1 MENVYGIGVANRYAL
16 FLDEDSDP
24 LDILKQSEAEQKVA
38 KAKKIEDATKPVA
51 KGPAVKKEA
60 ANTRN
65 EADKENQRNRQFEG
79 KRVVDARKA
88 GPGGEPREER
98 NNQRNTE
105 YRRDDDGGRDGGRG
119 RGRGRGEMRGRGR
132 GGEGGGRGGGRGGG
146 EGGRGGKR
154 DFDRKSGDN
163 RTGIKAED
171 KRGGGGKGN
180 WGTFE
185 DDVPKEGEE
194 ANTTVDSEG
203 KDEAATEEEPKAPRE
218 LTAEELEAK
227 AAREEE
233 EKQMTLDQWKAMQ
246 AKKEGPKFNVRKAG
260 EGSDVDPKWKKATA
274 YKKENEEEND
284 EEEEEAVIYLQRST
298 RQKKLDINFTF
309 ADQGGRGG
317 GDRGRGGRGRGE
329 GRGRGGR
336 ECGGMMPKAWG
347 RLGYGREVSV
357 DLANKSADEV
367 YLAIAGL
374 ESS

>member
-171 KRGGGGKGN
+171 KRGGGGKGQSAKG
-180 WGTFE
+180 GTDAITMIE
-185 DDVPKEGEE
+185 HILKETKAEE
-194 ANTTVDSEG
+194 AAAHDDELKAQHDYEDSMTKLKEEQKELEESLAQLKVDLA
-203 KDEAATEEEPKAPRE
+203 EAEEELLGKKAE
-218 LTAEELEAK
+218 LKATVAEKEAIEAYLLK
-227 AAREEE
+227 IKPGCDFITENID
-233 EKQMTLDQWKAMQ
+233 T
-246 AKKEGPKFNVRKAG
+246 RKANR
-260 EGSDVDPKWKKATA
+260 K
-274 YKKENEEEND
+274 D
-284 EEEEEAVIYLQRST
+284 EEEALKGAVKLLKDSPAYQTWVAEDHNETLGDCLSICAPDEEDV
-298 RQKKLDINFTF
+298 K
-309 ADQGGRGG
+309 
-317 GDRGRGGRGRGE
+317 
-329 GRGRGGR
+329 
-336 ECGGMMPKAWG
+336 CKAC
-347 RLGYGREVSV
+347 LAKVSIPGYC
-357 DLANKSADEV
+357 
-367 YLAIAGL
+367 AGHPGTKGC
-374 ESS
+374 